1 MVKCT
6 KINVG
11 FIPNPARGAYS
22 TPLDLRAGKKG
33 PTSKGRQGYRVG
45 RQEREGRQEKVTAL
59 LQTVELE
66 KRGPTSKRRE
76 GCRGRRQE
84 REGRQEK
91 GGDGKGVEGT
101 PHVSL
106 NFPKEKGKNT
116 CTQQ

>member
-45 RQEREGRQEKVTAL
+45 RQEREGRQEK
-59 LQTVELE
+59 
-66 KRGPTSKRRE
+66 
-76 GCRGRRQE
+76 
-84 REGRQEK
+84 